1 MAVTRQTPV
10 GEALPQV
17 SARMSLA
24 RFDRLWGSGRP
35 GGPFPQANLHVD
47 PAAAAREGLPAPV
60 AGAPDVMNLICRSL
74 VTYFGAAWLERG
86 GIALKVRRPV
96 YADEFVTA
104 KGRVTV
110 NEQLPDARR
119 RIECEVWVENAEG
132 EKKVTG
138 TATLT
143 VAGTVSRP
151 PDLERTR

>member
-1 MAVTRQTPV
+1 MGFSTYTQV
-10 GEALPQV
+10 GDELPQV
-17 SARMSLA
+17 SAKMSLA
-24 RFDRLWGSGRP
+24 RFDRIWGSGRP

-47 PAAAAREGLPAPV
+47 PAAAAREGLAAPV

-74 VTYFGAAWLERG
+74 VGYFGAAWLERG

-104 KGRVTV
+104 KGSVTLH
-110 NEQLPDARR
+110 EELQDSRR
-119 RIECEVWVENAEG
+119 RVECAVWVENAAG

-143 VAGTVSRP
+143 AKF
-151 PDLERTR
+151 

>member
-1 MAVTRQTPV
+1 MSFSTHTRI
-10 GEALPQV
+10 GDELPPV
-17 SARMSLA
+17 SARMTLA

-47 PAAAAREGLPAPV
+47 PAAAAREGLSAPV

-74 VTYFGAAWLERG
+74 VIYFGAAWLERG

-96 YADEFVTA
+96 YAGEFVTA
-104 KGRVTV
+104 KGSVTR
-110 NEQLPDARR
+110 NETLPDARR

-143 VAGTVSRP
+143 A
-151 PDLERTR
+151 DL